1 MNRADDIMNKYLI
14 SSVIVF
20 GGFIIL
26 SVMIYTSNTF
36 NIQENL
42 IVESMV
48 YDFNSTSSQ
57 SHAILYSP
65 TLTQLMKLSSDYG
78 REYFW
83 IVILVLMLLIG
94 GIDGRV
100 VGLMILFSFII
111 IIPLNTIIKDLIDK
125 DRPLVY
131 GNRLIEN
138 FPRDK
143 SYPSGHAS
151 MVSSGAL
158 SIVLFYRKSLNQK
171 IVSFSV
177 IIEAG
182 LVCFSRLYLGVHYPS
197 DVLGGILLGSGVSLL
212 VASNQKVLKRLTRR
226 LI

>member
-1 MNRADDIMNKYLI
+1 MNKYLI

-36 NIQENL
+36 NIQGNL
-42 IVESMV
+42 LVESMV
-48 YDFNSTSSQ
+48 YDFNSTGSQ

-65 TLTQLMKLSSDYG
+65 ALTQLMKLSSDYG

-125 DRPLVY
+125 DRPPVY

-212 VASNQKVLKRLTRR
+212 VASNQKVLERLTRR

>member
-1 MNRADDIMNKYLI
+1 MNKYLI